1 MNVSNINSSLPPVRT
16 ANADTAAMD
25 ARAARSTASSEVT
38 QVLTEQAVAQT
49 QKTEASREKLEEAV
63 KQVNDFVQP
72 FNNGLQ
78 FSLDDDTGKTIVKVI
93 DKATEEVIRQ
103 FPSEEMLGIAKAIDT
118 MKGLLI
124 QQKA

>member
-1 MNVSNINSSLPPVRT
+1 MNLSNINSALQSLRPT
-16 ANADTAAMD
+16 AVEVSTPE
-25 ARAARSTASSEVT
+25 ARSARNAAASDT
-38 QVLTEQAVAQT
+38 QALTEQSVEQAQ
-49 QKTEASREKLEEAV
+49 KAEATRDQLQEAV
-63 KQVNDFVQP
+63 QRVNDFVQP

-93 DKATEEVIRQ
+93 DKTTDEVIRQ
-103 FPSEEMLGIAKAIDT
+103 FPSEEMLNIAKALDT

>member
-1 MNVSNINSSLPPVRT
+1 MNVSNISSTLQALRPSSVEVATPE
-16 ANADTAAMD
+16 
-25 ARAARSTASSEVT
+25 ARSARNAAVSDSA
-38 QVLTEQAVAQT
+38 QITEQSVEQAQKAET
-49 QKTEASREKLEEAV
+49 TRNQLEEAV
-63 KQVNDFVQP
+63 QRVNEFVQP

-93 DKATEEVIRQ
+93 DKATDEIIRQ
-103 FPSEEMLGIAKAIDT
+103 FPSEEMLNIAKAIDT

>member
-1 MNVSNINSSLPPVRT
+1 MNVSNINSSLPPLRT
-16 ANADTAAMD
+16 ANVDIAAPD
-25 ARAARSTASSEVT
+25 ARAARSTASNEAA
-38 QVLTEQAVAQT
+38 QVLTEQSVAQT
-49 QKTEASREKLEEAV
+49 QKTEATREKLEEAV

-93 DKATEEVIRQ
+93 DKTTDEVIRQ

>member
-16 ANADTAAMD
+16 ASADIAAPD
-25 ARAARSTASSEVT
+25 ARAARSTAPSDAT
-38 QVLTEQAVAQT
+38 QVLTEQSVAQT
-49 QKTEASREKLEEAV
+49 QKTETTREKLEEAV

>member
-1 MNVSNINSSLPPVRT
+1 MNVSNINSTLQALRPASVEVAAPEVRS
-16 ANADTAAMD
+16 
-25 ARAARSTASSEVT
+25 ARSTAISDNA
-38 QVLTEQAVAQT
+38 QITEQSIAQA
-49 QKTEASREKLEEAV
+49 QKAEATREQLQEAV
-63 KQVNDFVQP
+63 QRVNEFVQP

-93 DKATEEVIRQ
+93 DKSTDEIIRQ
-103 FPSEEMLGIAKAIDT
+103 FPSEEMLNIAKAIDT

>member
-1 MNVSNINSSLPPVRT
+1 MNVSNINRSLPPVRT
-16 ANADTAAMD
+16 ASADNAAPD
-25 ARAARSTASSEVT
+25 ARAARSTASSEST

-93 DKATEEVIRQ
+93 DKTTDEVIRQ